1 MPDFRSEAIEIY
13 ENTRS
18 SDTRGIIAP
27 LLHLAETI
35 AAPSCPAATPTDGAP
50 SAWRAAAL
58 SYLQGKKT
66 RDKAT
71 ARIASWLEG
80 QGFAV
85 EQEDVLRGMWQLVE
99 SGYVKANTWESP
111 VTFSAVT
118 AEP

>member
-13 ENTRS
+13 ENKRS
-18 SDTRGIIAP
+18 SDTRGTIAA

-35 AAPSCPAATPTDGAP
+35 AAPSYPAAAPTAGAP

-85 EQEDVLRGMWQLVE
+85 EQEDMLHGMWELVE

>member
-13 ENTRS
+13 GNTRS
-18 SDTRGIIAP
+18 SDTRGIIAA

-35 AAPSCPAATPTDGAP
+35 AAPSYPAAPTVGAP

-85 EQEDVLRGMWQLVE
+85 EQEDVLRGMWELVE
-99 SGYVKANTWESP
+99 SGYVKANTWESS

>member
-1 MPDFRSEAIEIY
+1 MPDFRFEAIEIY

-18 SDTRGIIAP
+18 SDTRGIIAA

-35 AAPSCPAATPTDGAP
+35 AAPSYLAPTVGAP

-85 EQEDVLRGMWQLVE
+85 EQEDVLHGMWELVE
-99 SGYVKANTWESP
+99 SGYVKANTWESS